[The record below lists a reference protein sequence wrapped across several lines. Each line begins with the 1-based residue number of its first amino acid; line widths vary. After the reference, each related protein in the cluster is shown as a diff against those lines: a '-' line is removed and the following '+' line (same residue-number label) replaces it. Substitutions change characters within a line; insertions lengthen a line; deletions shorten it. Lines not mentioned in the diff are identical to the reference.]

1 VLWLGV
7 FSKQL
12 DLDIMNSI
20 GNGSKRSCVVGIL
33 YICWVWQ
40 LCGGPYGKLG
50 IRHVLRRKLLITLTK
65 LCVLMRYWA
74 GLYPESTQHAIGEVV
89 DLMIRMAIQLL
100 GKQNKKRR
108 LMLTDGRCS
117 SEDSDD
123 REGSDAA

>member
-1 VLWLGV
+1 MLGV
-7 FSKQL
+7 AAMWWALRKARNKTCFEKKVINNL
-12 DLDIMNSI
+12 DEIVYSA
-20 GNGSKRSCVVGIL
+20 CA
-33 YICWVWQ
+33 
-40 LCGGPYGKLG
+40 
-50 IRHVLRRKLLITLTK
+50 
-65 LCVLMRYWA
+65 LMRYWA
-74 GLYPESTQHAIGEVV
+74 GLYPESTQRAIGEVV